1 MDGTLKDMTKTT
13 SGGTIVT
20 NFEFPKENDTKVL
33 GIKSEDSSI
42 SWVGG
47 TGSTRCSC
55 LAKVLTVIGVKVWVL
70 LGSFPLFQNKKGELK

>member
-1 MDGTLKDMTKTT
+1 MTKTT

-20 NFEFPKENDTKVL
+20 NFEFPK
-33 GIKSEDSSI
+33 DSSI

>member
-1 MDGTLKDMTKTT
+1 MDGTCKDMTKTT

-20 NFEFPKENDTKVL
+20 NFEFPKEDDTKGL
-33 GIKSEDSSI
+33 GIESKV

-47 TGSTRCSC
+47 TGSTRCSR

-70 LGSFPLFQNKKGELK
+70 LASFPLFQKKEEA